1 MKKIMKWLGKV
12 PAEKWMRML
21 IIMVVTMLC
30 VAGFHIAGWDGL
42 PCVVFGWMLSFFLY
56 IGSQIA
62 EDKVKGEIDNT
73 NFPYDAV
80 ASVVSALVLTVLMT

>member
-1 MKKIMKWLGKV
+1 MMWLGKV

-21 IIMVVTMLC
+21 IIVIITMLC

-42 PCVVFGWMLSFFLY
+42 PCVVFGWMISFFLY

-73 NFPYDAV
+73 NFPYDV
-80 ASVVSALVLTVLMT
+80 TISALTVFILIFLMM

>member
-1 MKKIMKWLGKV
+1 MWLGKV
-12 PAEKWMRML
+12 PEEKWMRML

-30 VAGFHIAGWDGL
+30 VAGFHVAGWGGL
-42 PCVVFGWMLSFFLY
+42 PCVVFGWIFSFFLY

-73 NFPYDAV
+73 NFPYDAG
-80 ASVVSALVLTVLMT
+80 ASIVTVVVLTVLMT

>member
-1 MKKIMKWLGKV
+1 MMWLGKV
-12 PAEKWMRML
+12 PEDKWKRML
-21 IIMVVTMLC
+21 FIVIITMLC
-30 VAGFHIAGWDGL
+30 VAGFHVAGWDGL
-42 PCVVFGWMLSFFLY
+42 PCVVFGWIFSFFLY

-80 ASVVSALVLTVLMT
+80 ASAVTVIVLILLLL

>member
-1 MKKIMKWLGKV
+1 MRKIMKCLGKV

-80 ASVVSALVLTVLMT
+80 ASAVTVVVLTVLMT

>member
-1 MKKIMKWLGKV
+1 MMLLGKI

-30 VAGFHIAGWDGL
+30 VAGFHVAGWDGL

-56 IGSQIA
+56 LAWQIV

-80 ASVVSALVLTVLMT
+80 ASAVTVVVLILLLL

>member
-1 MKKIMKWLGKV
+1 MRKIMKCLGKV

-30 VAGFHIAGWDGL
+30 VAGFHVAGYDGL

-56 IGSQIA
+56 VGSQIA

-80 ASVVSALVLTVLMT
+80 ASVVTVVVLILLLL

>member
-1 MKKIMKWLGKV
+1 MWLGKV

-21 IIMVVTMLC
+21 FIVIITMLC
-30 VAGFHIAGWDGL
+30 VAGFRVVGCDSL
-42 PCVVFGWMLSFFLY
+42 PSVVFGWMLSFILY

-73 NFPYDAV
+73 NFPYDAF
-80 ASVVSALVLTVLMT
+80 ASALSALVLTVLMT

>member
-1 MKKIMKWLGKV
+1 MLLGKV

-21 IIMVVTMLC
+21 FIMVVTMLC
-30 VAGFHIAGWDGL
+30 VTGFHIAGWDGL

-73 NFPYDAV
+73 NFLYDAV
-80 ASVVSALVLTVLMT
+80 ASVVTVVVLTVLMT

>member
-1 MKKIMKWLGKV
+1 MKKIMMWLGKV
-12 PAEKWMRML
+12 PAEKWMRMFFIV
-21 IIMVVTMLC
+21 IITMLC
-30 VAGFHIAGWDGL
+30 VAGFHVAGWDGL

-56 IGSQIA
+56 IGSQIV

-80 ASVVSALVLTVLMT
+80 ASVVTVVVLILLLL

>member
-1 MKKIMKWLGKV
+1 
-12 PAEKWMRML
+12 MRML
-21 IIMVVTMLC
+21 FIVIITMLC
-30 VAGFHIAGWDGL
+30 VAGFHVAGWDDL
-42 PCVVFGWMLSFFLY
+42 PSVVFGWMAMFSLY

-80 ASVVSALVLTVLMT
+80 ASVVTVVVLILLLL

>member
-1 MKKIMKWLGKV
+1 MKKIMIWLGKV

-21 IIMVVTMLC
+21 IIMVVTMLS
-30 VAGFHIAGWDGL
+30 VAGFHVAGWDGL

-56 IGSQIA
+56 IGSQIV

-80 ASVVSALVLTVLMT
+80 ASAVTVVVLILLLL

>member
-1 MKKIMKWLGKV
+1 MKKIMMLLGKV

-30 VAGFHIAGWDGL
+30 VAGFHVAGWDGL

-80 ASVVSALVLTVLMT
+80 ASAVTVVVLILLLL

>member
-1 MKKIMKWLGKV
+1 MIWLCKV

-30 VAGFHIAGWDGL
+30 VAGFHVAGWDGL
-42 PCVVFGWMLSFFLY
+42 PCVVFGWIMSFFLY

-73 NFPYDAV
+73 NFPYDAG
-80 ASVVSALVLTVLMT
+80 ASIVTVVVLTVLMT

>member
-1 MKKIMKWLGKV
+1 MMWLGKV

-21 IIMVVTMLC
+21 FIVIITMLC

-42 PCVVFGWMLSFFLY
+42 PCVVFGWTISFFLY

-73 NFPYDAV
+73 NFPYDAF
-80 ASVVSALVLTVLMT
+80 ASALSALVLTVLMT

>member
-1 MKKIMKWLGKV
+1 MWLGKV

-21 IIMVVTMLC
+21 FIVIITMLC
-30 VAGFHIAGWDGL
+30 VAVFHIAGWYGL
-42 PCVVFGWMLSFFLY
+42 PCVVFGWMFSFFLY

-80 ASVVSALVLTVLMT
+80 ASAVSALVLTVLMT

>member
-1 MKKIMKWLGKV
+1 MMWLGKV

-30 VAGFHIAGWDGL
+30 VTGFNVAGWDGL

-62 EDKVKGEIDNT
+62 EDKVKGEINNT

-80 ASVVSALVLTVLMT
+80 ASAVTVVVLILLLL

>member
-1 MKKIMKWLGKV
+1 MIWLGKV

-30 VAGFHIAGWDGL
+30 VAGFHVAGWDGL
-42 PCVVFGWMLSFFLY
+42 PCVVFGWIFSFFLY

-73 NFPYDAV
+73 NFHYDAV
-80 ASVVSALVLTVLMT
+80 SSAVTVIVLILLLL

>member
-1 MKKIMKWLGKV
+1 MKKIVIWLGKV
-12 PAEKWMRML
+12 PAEKCMRML

-30 VAGFHIAGWDGL
+30 VAGFHVAGWDGL
-42 PCVVFGWMLSFFLY
+42 PCVVFGWIMSFFLY

-62 EDKVKGEIDNT
+62 EDKFKGEIDNT

-80 ASVVSALVLTVLMT
+80 ASAVSALVLTVLMT

>member
-1 MKKIMKWLGKV
+1 MLLGKI

-30 VAGFHIAGWDGL
+30 VAGFHVAGWDGL

-56 IGSQIA
+56 LAWQIV

-80 ASVVSALVLTVLMT
+80 ASAVTVVVLILLLL

>member
-1 MKKIMKWLGKV
+1 MWLGKV

-21 IIMVVTMLC
+21 FIVIITMLC
-30 VAGFHIAGWDGL
+30 VAGFHVAEWDGL
-42 PCVVFGWMLSFFLY
+42 PCVVFGWMLSFILY

-80 ASVVSALVLTVLMT
+80 ASVVTVVVLILLLL

>member
-1 MKKIMKWLGKV
+1 MKKIIILLGKV

-21 IIMVVTMLC
+21 IIMAVTMLC

-42 PCVVFGWMLSFFLY
+42 PCVVFGWIFSFFIY

-62 EDKVKGEIDNT
+62 EDKFKGEIDNT
-73 NFPYDAV
+73 NLPYDAV
-80 ASVVSALVLTVLMT
+80 ASAVTVIVLILLLL

>member
-1 MKKIMKWLGKV
+1 MKKIMMLLGKI

-42 PCVVFGWMLSFFLY
+42 PCVVFGWMAMFFLY
-56 IGSQIA
+56 LASQIV
-62 EDKVKGEIDNT
+62 EDLFGVETDPT
-73 NFPYDAV
+73 NWPYDAFAAGLAGV
-80 ASVVSALVLTVLMT
+80 LLTVMMY

>member
-1 MKKIMKWLGKV
+1 MKKIIMWLGKV

-42 PCVVFGWMLSFFLY
+42 PCVVFGWMSLFFLY
-56 IGSQIA
+56 LASQIV
-62 EDKVKGEIDNT
+62 EDLFGVETDLT
-73 NFPYDAV
+73 NWPYDAFAV
-80 ASVVSALVLTVLMT
+80 GLAGVLLTVMMY

>member
-1 MKKIMKWLGKV
+1 MMLLGKV

-30 VAGFHIAGWDGL
+30 VAGFHVAGWDGL

-80 ASVVSALVLTVLMT
+80 ASAVTVVVLILLLL